1 MPCGRVACRT
11 IPGANNAGAAVGGTC
26 ATLAQQQVIIA
37 PAITE
42 RDTQN
47 AAFMSPPFLPAERL
61 DSASGAAM
69 ISPLAT
75 RVTAASLQSFV
86 RRLSW

>member
-1 MPCGRVACRT
+1 
-11 IPGANNAGAAVGGTC
+11 VGGTC

-47 AAFMSPPFLPAERL
+47 AAFMSPPFLPAERQP
-61 DSASGAAM
+61 SADRSQSILNTAR
-69 ISPLAT
+69 PH
-75 RVTAASLQSFV
+75 RDTAA
-86 RRLSW
+86 RLCSAFLAI